1 MSAPKITEEASR
13 KKKEEFAAIINPIFE
28 IAMAP
33 VERLGENPRESVGVS
48 YTEAAALMQP
58 ATIRAELRRG
68 VRETE
73 QFLAANM
80 DHLCAKQGLDWSE
93 QKFASLIPKPGW
105 LVERLSDHLDRIKS
119 EGEILRDALVEAGIH
134 SNENY
139 GVLPAIKMGLKTF
152 ANPLIAIQ
160 NILGNHPV
168 QKQSRKL
175 DSELETAF
183 YHYTDAVTAFVTEL
197 VNEFELGLARILD
210 QIRSS
215 V

>member
-13 KKKEEFAAIINPIFE
+13 KKKEEFAAITNRISE

-58 ATIRAELRRG
+58 ATIRAELRRV

-73 QFLAANM
+73 QFIATNM
-80 DHLCAKQGLDWSE
+80 DHLCAKQGLEWSAE
-93 QKFASLIPKPGW
+93 KFASLVPKPGW
-105 LVERLSDHLDRIKS
+105 MVERLSNHLDRIKS
-119 EGEILRDALVEAGIH
+119 EGERLRDALAEAGKH
-134 SNENY
+134 SSENY
-139 GVLPAIKMGLKTF
+139 GLRPAIEAAVKNII
-152 ANPLIAIQ
+152 NPLNTIKSL
-160 NILGNHPV
+160 LGNDPV

-197 VNEFELGLARILD
+197 LNEFELGLAQILD